1 MKALSATTVSIKLSC
16 FKVTRRVSRWEG
28 MNYCEIKD
36 KPVVDTIVINH
47 DFYGNK
53 FYLGC
58 KNNVVFG

>member
-1 MKALSATTVSIKLSC
+1 
-16 FKVTRRVSRWEG
+16 